1 MTESCHFNRLDPFT
15 SAAREN
21 EGTGRI
27 HVYRDFKIEVW
38 PSYSKRQ
45 TAVYGWRFHVTRLP
59 IFGTWDSRLVARS
72 CMFVLIHSFTSI

>member
-1 MTESCHFNRLDPFT
+1 MESCHFNRLDPFT

-45 TAVYGWRFHVTRLP
+45 TAVYGWRFHVTH
-59 IFGTWDSRLVARS
+59 IWDLGFAAGSTEPHVCFNS
-72 CMFVLIHSFTSI
+72 FVHFYLS